1 MFFWLFVIILVIGVA
16 ILIVEDYCG
25 IIPEWGRTIA
35 CVTTVVSGIITL
47 ILGISLLFYY
57 ADIDAAVAENQARY
71 EALVYQMEN
80 EIYENDNDL
89 GKKELYDEVREWNED
104 LAYGKAA
111 MDNFWIGIFYAN
123 EVYENFEFI
132 DYK

>member
-1 MFFWLFVIILVIGVA
+1 MLFWLFVIIFVIGVA
-16 ILIVEDYCG
+16 VLMVENYCEV
-25 IIPEWGRTIA
+25 IPEWGHSIA
-35 CVTTVVSGIITL
+35 FVAAWVSGIITL
-47 ILGISLLFYY
+47 ILSIALLFCYTS
-57 ADIDAAVAENQARY
+57 IDATIAENQARY

-111 MDNFWIGIFYAN
+111 MDNFWIGIFYVN

-132 DYK
+132 EYK

>member
-1 MFFWLFVIILVIGVA
+1 MFFWLFVIIFVIGAAV
-16 ILIVEDYCG
+16 LIVEDYYEV
-25 IIPEWGRTIA
+25 IPEWGCLIA
-35 CVTTVVSGIITL
+35 IVATCISGVITL
-47 ILGISLLFYY
+47 ISSIVLLFCYTG
-57 ADIDAAVAENQARY
+57 IDAEIAENQARY

-111 MDNFWIGIFYAN
+111 MDNFWIGIFYVN

-132 DYK
+132 EYK

>member
-1 MFFWLFVIILVIGVA
+1 MLFWLFVIIFVIGVA
-16 ILIVEDYCG
+16 VLMVENYCEV
-25 IIPEWGRTIA
+25 IPDWGCAIA
-35 CVTTVVSGIITL
+35 FVAAIVSGVITL
-47 ILGISLLFYY
+47 ISGITLLFYY
-57 ADIDAAVAENQARY
+57 TGIDATVAEKQAKY

-132 DYK
+132 EYK

>member
-25 IIPEWGRTIA
+25 IIPEWGCTIA
-35 CVTTVVSGIITL
+35 CVTTAVSGIITL

-57 ADIDAAVAENQARY
+57 ANIDAAVAENQARY